1 MTRGDSIRGLLGRR
15 DLLILGTGAFVVA
28 AVPLAA
34 RRERLVRRT
43 VPVMGTVA
51 EIAVVHADVAMAH
64 QAIDAALAEL
74 VQVDRT
80 MTRFDASSE
89 IGRANALA
97 GHRPARVSATT
108 ASVLREAIAWAE
120 ATEGAFDPCLGCAS
134 DLWDV
139 AKRTSPPPAADVR
152 RLAGRRLYRALDVES
167 SGGTAV
173 VRIAS
178 RDAAIDLGG
187 IAKGHGVDRAV
198 EVLRTRGILRA
209 FVNAGGDLYAMGEAE
224 RGEPWTVGI
233 QSPDDP
239 GRIIET
245 VSLRDAA
252 VATSGDYMQF
262 FVHAGRRYHH
272 LLDPVSAEPRQ
283 TAVRSV
289 TVQASTC
296 TAADAAATAVY
307 GMAPDAAA
315 RVLRHRAPG
324 SRIVR
329 VIGTTT
335 TV

>member
-1 MTRGDSIRGLLGRR
+1 
-15 DLLILGTGAFVVA
+15 
-28 AVPLAA
+28 
-34 RRERLVRRT
+34 
-43 VPVMGTVA
+43 
-51 EIAVVHADVAMAH
+51 
-64 QAIDAALAEL
+64 
-74 VQVDRT
+74 
-80 MTRFDASSE
+80 
-89 IGRANALA
+89 
-97 GHRPARVSATT
+97 
-108 ASVLREAIAWAE
+108 
-120 ATEGAFDPCLGCAS
+120 
-134 DLWDV
+134 
-139 AKRTSPPPAADVR
+139 
-152 RLAGRRLYRALDVES
+152 
-167 SGGTAV
+167 
-173 VRIAS
+173 
-178 RDAAIDLGG
+178 
-187 IAKGHGVDRAV
+187 
-198 EVLRTRGILRA
+198 
-209 FVNAGGDLYAMGEAE
+209 MGEAE